1 MNIASIGAVVR
12 ELSFFCGLKSIEVS
26 DVIRI
31 QSSGCGDGTFHR
43 IIRCRT
49 HPSILLA
56 FFVDCR
62 WRRSLLLRRRKLFH
76 LVARGARVVA
86 SPPLSQDRRWNPVHV
101 PSVPPLHLF
110 PRSWFRKRDELDGP
124 NRCHS
129 HVLPET
135 PHRPLPRGR
144 QTVVLTTVPCH
155 VASGG
160 GGSCGWDGFLACT
173 RGRRRARARARGKEP
188 CNSAARWASVLQTFP
203 IQPPRASTRAQSGN
217 RTVRANVDSWWM
229 PRSKMDK

>member
-1 MNIASIGAVVR
+1 MVAGHFIAS
-12 ELSFFCGLKSIEVS
+12 S
-26 DVIRI
+26 DVE
-31 QSSGCGDGTFHR
+31 
-43 IIRCRT
+43 RT
-49 HPSILLA
+49 HPFRLHSSSIVAGEGLCFFAVANFSTWSHVELA
-56 FFVDCR
+56 L
-62 WRRSLLLRRRKLFH
+62 SLVHH
-76 LVARGARVVA
+76 L
-86 SPPLSQDRRWNPVHV
+86 SPDHRWNPVHV
-101 PSVPPLHLF
+101 PSVPPRHLF
-110 PRSWFRKRDELDGP
+110 PRCWYRKRDELDGP
-124 NRCHS
+124 NHCHS

-144 QTVVLTTVPCH
+144 QTVVPTTVPCH

-188 CNSAARWASVLQTFP
+188 CSSAARWACALETFP
-203 IQPPRASTRAQSGN
+203 IQPPRACTRAQSGN